1 MVEEWMCRGR
11 EVKAAGDSGGQRAP
25 SSEPRVNFL
34 GILST
39 LNVALK
45 KALKMIYMYMYVYV
59 CTRSSAHTEGTAYRC
74 Y

>member
-11 EVKAAGDSGGQRAP
+11 EVKAAGNSGGQRAP

-45 KALKMIYMYMYVYV
+45 KALKMIYMYMYEKL
-59 CTRSSAHTEGTAYRC
+59 CTHRGHC
-74 Y
+74 IQMLLINL